1 MKTMSQT
8 RVYVTAAACV
18 GLLAGL
24 GLLSLRA
31 ADVNV
36 RAIVDPPQISLGRA
50 AQLTIEITGANSAR
64 INPPTVENLDILA
77 IGQQTSLQI
86 INGAMLQQSYYF
98 FKLVPYAEGQYIIPS
113 FQIEA
118 GGQKVS
124 TAPLTLKVLQGQA
137 PAPAVP
143 PAQSAPTSS
152 SNPAPDP
159 QAQAPA
165 PRANPTPATPKP
177 VNVGNETVFL
187 RLYSPRSEMVV
198 GQVLPVTVKLYVR
211 ADRQAEL
218 VPSPLK
224 FLSDAFTVT
233 LPKKLE
239 QDQEVIDNTLYN
251 VGVWNIAI
259 VPVKT
264 GDYSV
269 GAEQAIRIA
278 ERVKMRR
285 PGGLDESL
293 LDAMFSQYRMVEKK
307 VQSTMQNWKVT
318 SVPNEG
324 KPENF
329 SGAIGDYTL
338 TVKAQPD
345 KVKVGEPISLEMI
358 IDGKGNLDRVNAPV
372 LTSTDGFK
380 TYSPTSKIELRDD
393 LGLEGRKIFTEA
405 VVPLK
410 VGTLPPIAFTFY
422 NPDTKQYVTRTVEA
436 PRIVISEAPAAP
448 VATTA
453 PAAPADTVKKAD
465 DEAKP
470 AEPALVPI
478 KVYLSPFVTNFQPVF
493 RNPLFLAAQGLP
505 LIALVAGFVVARRRQ
520 RLESDPDYARTHE
533 ANRTVRTQLEAM
545 NTAVTRNDAAA
556 FFTAA
561 RRAVQFRLADRWRVK
576 ADDITFEV
584 ISERSPELADSLKSL
599 FLVADEMA
607 YSGEAR
613 TDVTLAD
620 WQKAIVSLLGRL
632 EKKV

>member
-8 RVYVTAAACV
+8 RVYVTAAACM

-31 ADVNV
+31 ADVSV
-36 RAIVDPPQISLGRA
+36 RATIEPRQIPLGQA
-50 AQLTIEITGANSAR
+50 AQLTVEVTGASSAR
-64 INPPTVENLDILA
+64 ITLPQVENLDIVSR
-77 IGQQTSLQI
+77 GTQSSLQI
-86 INGAMLQQSYYF
+86 INGVMAQQSFYVF
-98 FKLVPYAEGQYIIPS
+98 AVLPNAEGQYVIPA
-113 FQIEA
+113 FQVEA
-118 GGQKVS
+118 GGQKAT
-124 TAPLTLKVLQGQA
+124 TAPLTLKVFQGQGQA
-137 PAPAVP
+137 PPPVPAPA
-143 PAQSAPTSS
+143 ASS
-152 SNPAPDP
+152 PYMAGNTTPDP
-159 QAQAPA
+159 QVQAPA
-165 PRANPTPATPKP
+165 PRPSTTPIP
-177 VNVGNETVFL
+177 VNVGNETMFL
-187 RLYSPRSEMVV
+187 RLYSPRNEMVV
-198 GQVLPVTVKLYVR
+198 GQVVPVTMKLYVR
-211 ADRQAEL
+211 ADREVEL
-218 VPSPLK
+218 VPPLK

-233 LPKKLE
+233 QPKKL
-239 QDQEVIDNTLYN
+239 DRGQEVIDNTLYN
-251 VGVWNIAI
+251 VGAWNLAI

-264 GDYSV
+264 GDYPVSV
-269 GAEQAIRIA
+269 EQTIRVA
-278 ERVKMRR
+278 ERVKSRR
-285 PGGLDESL
+285 SGALDESI
-293 LDAMFSQYRMVEKK
+293 LDAMFSQYRLVEKK
-307 VQSTMQNWKVT
+307 VQSTTQNWKIS
-318 SVPNEG
+318 SVPAEG

-345 KVKVGEPISLEMI
+345 KVKVGEPISLEMT

-380 TYSPTSKIELRDD
+380 TYAPTSKIESRDD

-410 VGTLPPIAFTFY
+410 VGSLPPISFTFF
-422 NPDTKQYVTRTVEA
+422 NPDTKQYVTRTAEA
-436 PRIVISEAPAAP
+436 PRVVISEAPATPIAATSP
-448 VATTA
+448 ATTPSVA
-453 PAAPADTVKKAD
+453 SKA
-465 DEAKP
+465 EEETKP

-478 KVYLSPFVTNFQPVF
+478 KVYLSPFVANFTPVF
-493 RNPLFLAAQGLP
+493 RNPLFIAAQGVP
-505 LIALVAGFVVARRRQ
+505 LIALVAGFLVAHRRQ

-533 ANRTVRTQLEAM
+533 ANRAVRAQLEAM

-561 RRAVQFRLADRWRVK
+561 RRAVQFRLADRWRIK

-584 ISERSPELADSLKSL
+584 ISERSTELADSLKSL

-632 EKKV
+632 EKNV

>member
-18 GLLAGL
+18 GLLVGL

-137 PAPAVP
+137 PTPAMP
-143 PAQSAPTSS
+143 PAQSAPTTS

-165 PRANPTPATPKP
+165 QRANPTPATPKP

-187 RLYSPRSEMVV
+187 RLYSPRNEMVV

-239 QDQEVIDNTLYN
+239 QEQEVIDNTLYN

-372 LTSTDGFK
+372 LTSTEGFK

-410 VGTLPPIAFTFY
+410 IGTLPPIAFTFY

>member
-8 RVYVTAAACV
+8 RVYVTAAACM

-31 ADVNV
+31 ADVSV
-36 RAIVDPPQISLGRA
+36 RATIEPRQVALGQA
-50 AQLTIEITGANSAR
+50 AQLTVEVTGASSAR
-64 INPPTVENLDILA
+64 INLPQVENLEIVSR
-77 IGQQTSLQI
+77 GTQSSLQI
-86 INGAMLQQSYYF
+86 INGVMAQQSFYVF
-98 FKLVPYAEGQYIIPS
+98 AVLPNAEGQYVIPS
-113 FQIEA
+113 FQVEA
-118 GGQKVS
+118 GGQKVA
-124 TAPLTLKVLQGQA
+124 TAPLALKVFQGQGQA
-137 PAPAVP
+137 PPPVSAPA
-143 PAQSAPTSS
+143 ASS
-152 SNPAPDP
+152 PYVTGNTAPDP
-159 QAQAPA
+159 QTQAPA
-165 PRANPTPATPKP
+165 PRPSTTTPKP
-177 VNVGNETVFL
+177 VNVGNEVVFL
-187 RLYSPRSEMVV
+187 RLYSPRNEMVV
-198 GQVLPVTVKLYVR
+198 GQVVPVTVKLYVR

-239 QDQEVIDNTLYN
+239 QDQEMIDNTLYN
-251 VGVWNIAI
+251 VGIWNVAV

-269 GAEQAIRIA
+269 GVEQSIRVA

-285 PGGLDESL
+285 PGGLDESI

-307 VQSTMQNWKVT
+307 VQSTTQNWKIT
-318 SVPNEG
+318 SVPSDG

-345 KVKVGEPISLEMI
+345 KVKVGEPISLEMT

-380 TYSPTSKIELRDD
+380 TYTPTSKIELRDD

-410 VGTLPPIAFTFY
+410 VGSLPPISFTFF
-422 NPDTKQYVTRTVEA
+422 NPDLKQYVTRTAEA
-436 PRIVISEAPAAP
+436 PRVVISEAPASP
-448 VATTA
+448 VAAATPTA
-453 PAAPADTVKKAD
+453 TPSAAQKVEEDT
-465 DEAKP
+465 KP

-478 KVYLSPFVTNFQPVF
+478 KVYLSPFVANFTPIY
-493 RNPLFLAAQGLP
+493 RNPLFIAAQGVP
-505 LIALVAGFVVARRRQ
+505 LIALVAGFLVARRRQ
-520 RLESDPDYARTHE
+520 RLENDPNYARTHE
-533 ANRTVRTQLEAM
+533 ANRAVRAQLEAM

-561 RRAVQFRLADRWRVK
+561 RRAVQFRLADRWRIK

-584 ISERSPELADSLKSL
+584 ISERSTELADSLKSL